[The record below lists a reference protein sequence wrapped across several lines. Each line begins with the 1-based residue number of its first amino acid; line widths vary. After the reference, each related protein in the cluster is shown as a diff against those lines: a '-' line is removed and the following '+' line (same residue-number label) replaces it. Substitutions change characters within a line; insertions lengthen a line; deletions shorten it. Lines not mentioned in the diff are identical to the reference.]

1 MSEHATK
8 NENYS
13 DDSGSSVSSKWATES
28 MDISDSFSNY
38 GPAAVEQMNDYLN
51 AQDQARRDTASQP
64 FLLTARKLALKSK
77 RAHRPKLNFY

>member
-51 AQDQARRDTASQP
+51 AQDQARRDTAKPTIPLDSKK
-64 FLLTARKLALKSK
+64 ARVEK
-77 RAHRPKLNFY
+77 